1 MSAVFS
7 SWDVVLVN
15 DTLATIERQLTQAA
29 EMQLTGALTEE
40 MGSALVRGALALL
53 PHLETPH
60 HIVVLKAL
68 KGWRDAELL
77 PAEQYEPLQADVV
90 ASSRH
95 AAPGAAAAAAAVQP
109 RAAAATTEAAAAA
122 SGKKRAREPGQ
133 QSIFGW
139 EGAERQRTLKT
150 ELRAQREAAGR
161 DEDYEPET
169 HPVIRFPSEN
179 QEGAIAPAATR
190 QCPKCPRTFP
200 TALGLNNHMKW
211 HSDTMKDKL
220 FVPPPPKVLPPVEC
234 ELRVQGSTVQIC
246 FRVCGRT
253 MEEMQAAVTAAKRE
267 QVERVARKHAES
279 ESRAAAREM
288 AGEEDRGEHR
298 HGSKRRGAYTAK
310 MKLKVRP
317 PFKPT
322 RGLRWWPHMC
332 HSPHAWQVLE
342 VFDEIRDDASI
353 SGSKITAFEADVRA
367 KGTPYTT
374 AFKWA
379 KPLERARL
387 STAASKEHRQS
398 LLRVDKVPNSRR
410 KGKYP
415 DMEKEV
421 YARFKAKRARGRK
434 VSARWVSST
443 ARQVMKELHPEV
455 RFAATASWRR
465 RWSRRYK
472 INPCR
477 RKSNVKNKVFADSEP
492 VLLRYFRGLR
502 RRLQLDVGDEGQ
514 ELDEGVELEPEDVN
528 PERDDA
534 EQGSGAVGDTLDS
547 EDDEVDEAELF
558 SFELALGDGKRVL
571 PPPPPEQLEFKHEA
585 AKELKEKEILYNW
598 MGFGWCAGRIRRPSG
613 DKNKLVKV
621 DGERRPANFI
631 ISYEDGE
638 GPHCLTLG
646 KYGQGPLSEGERW
659 VLIESAVED

>member
-1 MSAVFS
+1 MPWVWNDQTGNTNRLPIRRVHSVQATRSLSSTPERSPPTHSIRLFLTIPTKYGEASSVDMSAVFS

-387 STAASKEHRQS
+387 SNGRKQGAPPVSPPRRQGAKQPSEAAST
-398 LLRVDKVPNSRR
+398 P
-410 KGKYP
+410 
-415 DMEKEV
+415 
-421 YARFKAKRARGRK
+421 
-434 VSARWVSST
+434 T
-443 ARQVMKELHPEV
+443 
-455 RFAATASWRR
+455 WRR
-465 RWSRRYK
+465 RSMHASKRSVRAAARCQQGGF
-472 INPCR
+472 PR
-477 RKSNVKNKVFADSEP
+477 
-492 VLLRYFRGLR
+492 
-502 RRLQLDVGDEGQ
+502 QL
-514 ELDEGVELEPEDVN
+514 
-528 PERDDA
+528 
-534 EQGSGAVGDTLDS
+534 
-547 EDDEVDEAELF
+547 
-558 SFELALGDGKRVL
+558 
-571 PPPPPEQLEFKHEA
+571 
-585 AKELKEKEILYNW
+585 
-598 MGFGWCAGRIRRPSG
+598 GR
-613 DKNKLVKV
+613 
-621 DGERRPANFI
+621 
-631 ISYEDGE
+631 
-638 GPHCLTLG
+638 
-646 KYGQGPLSEGERW
+646 W
-659 VLIESAVED
+659 